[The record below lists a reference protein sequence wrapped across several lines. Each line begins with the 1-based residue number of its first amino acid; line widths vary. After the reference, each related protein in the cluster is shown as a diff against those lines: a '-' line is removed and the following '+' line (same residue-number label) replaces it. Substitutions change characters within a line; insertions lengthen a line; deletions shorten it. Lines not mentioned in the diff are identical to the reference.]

1 MAKLVEAKAW
11 CNNEVAYLAWK
22 ADDKIDGCLG
32 FMITRIQL
40 DTDGNEVD
48 RRILPAWVA
57 FKTQSNPDWQE
68 QDTSV
73 WPIQKFSWRDLTL
86 RKSRDQLT
94 TRPPNFKAKYEIVP
108 VGLGGKGRKRVPAS
122 PTAHSGIYKGKVIP
136 LFFCGDPIQT
146 NEILVTGD
154 FGDISVAFT
163 NGILSTQNLRKQ
175 LQTKPGKAP
184 TKNEVQGHIEEEGD
198 PIRTFLAGDVLPAL
212 QSLFERAE
220 AEDGTLYLALYEL
233 EDEELIGL
241 IKAYQKRINLILSTA
256 GSTPAKKG
264 SGEPASWDT
273 TNHDVRRTLTKLLG
287 KRMHNRFFNNSS
299 HIGHN
304 KFAVLVD
311 KKGKPDTVWTGS
323 TNWTST
329 GLCAQTN
336 NTIILR
342 SKDVAEAYL
351 DYWNR
356 LLADKLPT
364 PKPLTAPL
372 NCNQGSEL
380 RDANSKASDADL
392 NKGKTQIELWYS
404 PNTPKLGTPKTRTVP
419 PDLQVVFE
427 LMKSAKKAIFFL
439 VFNPGRSDAGGEDVN
454 TIVSAGIDFA
464 RLDSKLLV
472 MGAISDPTAMP
483 GYTAPPR
490 GVPTD
495 KSKPKPP
502 QTAIFTPD
510 GAPNVLMIRAV
521 AIDDLIGNFQ
531 RELLSAGHAI
541 IHDKIVVIDPLSEK
555 DCKVVTGS
563 HNLGFKASYANDEN
577 MLIISGNQELALAY
591 VVHILDV
598 MDHYKFR
605 AVLAQQVRDAL
616 LAGKPKPKRA
626 VGNGFLSTDD
636 KWQDPYFT
644 GEKGDELA
652 YFLS

>member
-1 MAKLVEAKAW
+1 MAKLIEAKAW
-11 CNNEVAYLAWK
+11 CNNEVAYLVWK

-40 DTDGNEVD
+40 DTDGNEVE

-68 QDTSV
+68 QDMSV
-73 WPIQKFSWRDLTL
+73 WPVQKFSWRDLTL

-94 TRPPNFKAKYEIVP
+94 TRPPGFTAKYEIVP
-108 VGLGGKGRKRVPAS
+108 VGLGGKGRKPVPAS
-122 PTAHSGIYKGKVIP
+122 PTAHPGTYKGKVIR

-154 FGDISVAFT
+154 FGDITVAFT

-175 LQTKPGKAP
+175 LQTKAGKAP
-184 TKNEVQGHIEEEGD
+184 TKGEVQKKIEDPGN

-212 QSLFERAE
+212 KSLFERAE

-273 TNHDVRRTLTKLLG
+273 TNNDVRKKLMKLLG
-287 KRMHNRFFNNSS
+287 KRIHNRFFNNSS

-323 TNWTST
+323 TNWTDT

-342 SKDVAEAYL
+342 SKDVAKAYL

-372 NCNQGSEL
+372 NCNQGLEL
-380 RDANSKASDADL
+380 RQANAKSSSAKVNKADT
-392 NKGKTQIELWYS
+392 KIELWYS

-427 LMKSAKKAIFFL
+427 LMKNAKKAIFFL
-439 VFNPGRSDAGGEDVN
+439 VFNPGRSDAEGEDVN

-464 RLDSKLLV
+464 RLDPKLLV

-483 GYTAPPR
+483 GYTAPP
-490 GVPTD
+490 GGEPKD

-521 AIDDLIGNFQ
+521 ATDDLIGNFQ
-531 RELLSAGHAI
+531 RELLTAGHAI
-541 IHDKIVVIDPLSEK
+541 IHDKIVVIDPLSEQ
-555 DCKVVTGS
+555 DCQVITGS

-577 MLIISGNQELALAY
+577 MLIISGNRELALAY

-605 AVLAQQVRDAL
+605 AVLAQQVRDAMS
-616 LAGKPKPKRA
+616 AGKAKPKRA

-636 KWQDPYFT
+636 KWQDPYFA